1 MRKRLL
7 GGDPRLVKSLWSSIP
22 KANVYVV
29 DESDD
34 AVSKDL
40 LKLDS
45 TGKNFEGF
53 AFLVTA
59 KVYFISASLPE
70 SARMMLRHGFMCKGF
85 YTYKTAF
92 EIS

>member
-1 MRKRLL
+1 MRTRQL
-7 GGDPRLVKSLWSSIP
+7 GGDDRLKKSLWNNIP

-45 TGKNFEGF
+45 TGQNLEGF

-59 KVYFISASLPE
+59 KVYFISASLPD
-70 SARMMLRHGFMCKGF
+70 SARRMLRHGFMCKGF